1 MKIEKVNPDIK
12 YLYHYT
18 LKKNVEKILN
28 DEAIISKDEYVF
40 FTGSLKDSILAFE
53 REMMQEGKLYID
65 LNGVLRKRE
74 KCNKEDYCIL
84 KIPYKNDNKF
94 CKFKFENQSKE
105 SIYTISIV
113 HKGAYKF
120 KNAKVIEF
128 PKNKRMNIIKQTAVA
143 AVATGIL
150 LFPYNTF
157 AASWLDTNNYDT
169 SWYTEGL
176 TTGNYVI
183 ETKKEM
189 AGLAYLVNNQD
200 ETFEGKEI
208 EIRGNIDL
216 RENTWQTISDI
227 FKGTICGS
235 HRIILNL
242 LDGKLIKNINVNDV
256 KYSLNVLLDNT
267 LKQVEVT
274 TPYTVRELKIA
285 SIYDSRVFLNNQ
297 ELPDNK
303 SLFELNL
310 NEENTLEVITG
321 MYIFIENE
329 KGEKV
334 ILSVE
339 SGDSID
345 NIKEIYSTKTNIS
358 KENLIIK
365 YKDKELEDGRTL
377 ADYNIQKEETIQVY
391 LEINN
396 DENTD
401 KKEEIPGDE
410 NADKK
415 EEIPEDKKIEENENI
430 EVKEEKNTVINEVL
444 TNNPKTGDSILS
456 YLITFVLSFIGIVI
470 TNKIKRKK

>member
-40 FTGSLKDSILAFE
+40 FTGSLKNSILAFE
-53 REMMQEGKLYID
+53 NEMMQEGKLYID
-65 LNGVLRKRE
+65 LNGVLRERK

-105 SIYTISIV
+105 SIYTISIA

-128 PKNKRMNIIKQTAVA
+128 PKNKKMNIIKQTAVA
-143 AVATGIL
+143 AVATGVL

-157 AASWLDTNNYDT
+157 AASWLDANNYDI

-176 TTGNYVI
+176 TTGNYII

-242 LDGKLIKNINVNDV
+242 LDGKLIKNNNVNDV
-256 KYSLNVLLDNT
+256 EYSLNVLVDNK
-267 LKQVEVT
+267 LKQVEVAA
-274 TPYTVRELKIA
+274 PYTVRELKIA

-297 ELPDNK
+297 ELPDDK

-329 KGEKV
+329 EGEKV

-345 NIKEIYSTKTNIS
+345 NIKEIYSTKANIS
-358 KENLIIK
+358 KEDLIIK

-377 ADYNIQKEETIQVY
+377 ADYNIQKEETVQVY
-391 LEINN
+391 LKINN
-396 DENTD
+396 DDNT
-401 KKEEIPGDE
+401 
-410 NADKK
+410 DKK
-415 EEIPEDKKIEENENI
+415 EEIPEDKNIEENENI